1 MKTMTTVFSR
11 LVLLVRVAASTL
23 ALLVLVAACSVA
35 GEVTTVDGITH
46 VSNPAT
52 PPDGVVDL
60 KLEELWRRGGEE
72 DEVIFGVIIQA
83 LVDDEGNA
91 YLLDGQ
97 LSEVQVFDPDGE
109 FVKTLSREGDGPGEV
124 RQPFDMLWM
133 PDGSLGLVQSFPG
146 KIIQVTKDDTPAGT
160 FQKKGEEGAIIAVV
174 EAEGDGGNLVMGGVD
189 VEITQGGQLRHMFIS
204 GFDAEG
210 NETAQYVAYDVTWD
224 FSDFV
229 LRESEQYLM
238 LFGRWDVAADGTVIT
253 AVNHDDYELMFH
265 AADGAVQRVVTR
277 EYEPFKRDEVG
288 QEVISGFL
296 EGMKRM
302 FPFPVETEYRDT
314 ESPVNL
320 LFVHPSGDI
329 WVQTMRGVR
338 DQPEGVLAVYDVFSP
353 EGHFQRQVRVSC
365 PGNGLTDGIIF
376 ASADRLLVIHGLLD
390 SMSGL
395 FGGSGGEVD
404 EDAQPV
410 EVVCYSITE

>member
-1 MKTMTTVFSR
+1 MKWTSVVIGLAILAT
-11 LVLLVRVAASTL
+11 AAF
-23 ALLVLVAACSVA
+23 A
-35 GEVTTVDGITH
+35 GDVTTIEGVTH
-46 VSNPAT
+46 VSNPAD
-52 PPDGVVDL
+52 PPGGVVDL
-60 KLEELWRRGGEE
+60 QLEELWRRGGE
-72 DEVIFGVIIQA
+72 DDDVIFGVIIQA
-83 LVDDEGNA
+83 LVDDAGNV

-97 LSEVQVFDPDGE
+97 LSEVHVFDAEGE
-109 FVKTLSREGDGPGEV
+109 FTGTLSREGDGPGEV

-146 KIIQVTKDDTPAGT
+146 KIIQVTTDNTPAGT

-174 EAEGDGGNLVMGGVD
+174 EAEGSGGNLVMGGVD
-189 VEITQGGQLRHMFIS
+189 VEMTQGGQLRHMFIS

-224 FSDFV
+224 FADFK

-238 LFGRWDVAADGTVIT
+238 LFGRWDVADDGSVIT
-253 AVNHDDYELMFH
+253 AVNHDEYELVYH
-265 AADGAVQRVVTR
+265 AADGTVQRVVTR

-288 QEVISGFL
+288 YEVIRGFL

-302 FPFPVETEYRDT
+302 FPFPVETEYREM

-320 LFVHPSGDI
+320 LFIHPSGDL

-353 EGHFQRQVRVSC
+353 EGHFERQVRVSC

-376 ASADRLLVIHGLLD
+376 ASADRLLVVHGLLD

-395 FGGSGGEVD
+395 FGGSGDEVD

-410 EVVCYSITE
+410 EVVCYRISE